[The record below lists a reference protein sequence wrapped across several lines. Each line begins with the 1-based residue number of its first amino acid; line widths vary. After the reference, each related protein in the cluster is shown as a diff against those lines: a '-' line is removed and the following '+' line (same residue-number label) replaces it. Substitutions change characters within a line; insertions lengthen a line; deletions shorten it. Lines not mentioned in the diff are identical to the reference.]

1 MCNIKIFSLGGLD
14 EMGKNCYV
22 VEIDRDMYIFDCGL
36 KYANENLYG
45 IDYII
50 PDFEYLI
57 SNKDRI
63 KGLFLTH
70 GHYENMGATEDLI
83 KALPNIKVFATKFT
97 KFILTNDGVDEKRIT
112 EIVPHKK
119 LNFVNGISIFPIN
132 VNHSAPDSV
141 MYVVNTPDGAI
152 VYTGDFIIDSKMM
165 DKYAMDL
172 GKIAYIGKQGVLALL
187 CESVFSERIGHTSPS
202 HRLVNVFKDAIKHHE
217 NRMMFAVLPTHI
229 YTIQEIF
236 DAAANTHRKIVI
248 MGKNLQ
254 NIISFSKKEGYLNF
268 DDNMLGDL
276 SNIDDKDSI
285 LLIQDN
291 KENPYASISKII
303 NGYDKFI
310 KLKKTDTVVFAEP
323 KYDSSEKTLVKVQ
336 NDLATYGCDIVT
348 MPKDK
353 TILHHASSEDL
364 MIMID
369 LLKPKYY
376 IPVKGEYR
384 YMVNNANIAT
394 ELKIPNDNIILKQNG
409 DVIEIINGELNKEC
423 FDHIKVNDILI
434 DGNSAEDVGELVI
447 KDREM
452 LSENGIVLISA
463 TISKK
468 EKVLLVGPEVTT
480 RGFIYVKDSSEMI
493 EEIKKISLAIIER
506 NIFDNYVEYN
516 KIKNEIREELGKY
529 LYHETECKPMII
541 AVVQEV

>member
-1 MCNIKIFSLGGLD
+1 MCNIRIFSLGGLD

-22 VEIDRDMYIFDCGL
+22 VEVDKDIFVFDCGL

-57 SNKDRI
+57 KNQKRI
-63 KGLFLTH
+63 KGVFLTH
-70 GHYENMGATEDLI
+70 GHYENMGAVKDLLTSI
-83 KALPNIKVFATKFT
+83 PNVKIYATKFT
-97 KFILTNDGVDEKRIT
+97 KFILTNDGVDEKKINEIT
-112 EIVPHKK
+112 PHHKI
-119 LNFVNGISIFPIN
+119 NFGPNSIFPIN

-141 MYVVNTPDGAI
+141 MFVLNTKDGSI
-152 VYTGDFIIDSKMM
+152 VYTGDFIIDPKMM
-165 DKYAMDL
+165 DKYSMDL

-187 CESVFSERIGHTSPS
+187 SESVFSERIGHTSPS
-202 HRLVNVFKDAIKHHE
+202 HRLTSLFKDTIKHHE
-217 NRMMFAVLPTHI
+217 NRIMFAVLPTHI

-236 DAAANTHRKIVI
+236 SSVENTHRKIVI

-254 NIISFSKKEGYLNF
+254 NIINFAKKEGYLKF
-268 DDNMLGDL
+268 SDNILGDL
-276 SNIDDKDSI
+276 SNIEDKDSI
-285 LLIQDN
+285 LLIQDS

-310 KLKKTDTVVFAEP
+310 KLKSTDTVVFAEP
-323 KYDSSEKTLVKVQ
+323 KYDSSEKTLVKVE
-336 NDLATYGCDIVT
+336 NDLATFGCDIVT
-348 MPKDK
+348 LPKDK
-353 TILHHASSEDL
+353 NILHHASSEDL

-369 LLKPKYY
+369 LVKPKYY

-384 YMVNNANIAT
+384 YMVNNANIAAS
-394 ELKIPNDNIILKQNG
+394 LNIPSDNIILKQNG
-409 DVIEIINGELNKEC
+409 DVIEFNNGKLNKDN
-423 FDHIKVNDILI
+423 FDHVKINDILI
-434 DGNSAEDVGELVI
+434 DGNSNEDVGELVI

-468 EKVLLVGPEVTT
+468 DKVLLVGPEVTT
-480 RGFIYVKDSSEMI
+480 RGFIYVKDSTEMI
-493 EEIKKISLAIIER
+493 EEIKKISLNIIER
-506 NIFDNYVEYN
+506 NITENYVEYN
-516 KIKNEIREELGKY
+516 KIKNEIRDELGKY